1 MAASR
6 PLSLLDLPAEIRVMI
21 YENLPTR
28 TAHRYQ
34 ADHPS
39 QAAGIGDVFVVWRSF
54 PGVTI
59 LATCRLVE
67 REARP
72 IIEARL
78 RAIRNEPCRVIVTP
92 EGLASTRLSSILKS
106 LLRSNVDNTKPV
118 DPRDIINVALYQPMT
133 HHTARV
139 RVDKSQGSYHLFW
152 FESRDEAPDGYQ
164 EGLHVHVRPALLT
177 DEEEWLFDAERP
189 LTQVMPIG
197 LATPAKTVT
206 DGTTIEDEEWDEDW
220 AGGLRYF

>member
-6 PLSLLDLPAEIRVMI
+6 PLSLLDLPAEIR
-21 YENLPTR
+21 
-28 TAHRYQ
+28 
-34 ADHPS
+34 
-39 QAAGIGDVFVVWRSF
+39 
-54 PGVTI
+54 
-59 LATCRLVE
+59 
-67 REARP
+67 
-72 IIEARL
+72 
-78 RAIRNEPCRVIVTP
+78 
-92 EGLASTRLSSILKS
+92 S